1 MTEGSVLDVK
11 LDAFEGPLDL
21 LLHLIKKH
29 EVDIFD
35 IPIHFITERFLDAI
49 AGLDRLDLEVGGEF
63 LVMAATLAQIKS
75 KLLLPRPEP
84 EEDHALDDDPRAELV
99 AQLVEYQRYK
109 ELAAQLNDRDLLG
122 REVFAR
128 PGPEVPAAAPLRLA
142 AGSLDLFQLIDAFER
157 IKRRAGFRRRLEVT
171 VARRSLADEMAR
183 VAATLRRQGRASFW
197 ALVDRDES
205 GEWAV
210 VSVVGV
216 FLALLEMARRGFI
229 DVFANPND
237 PGDLV
242 VEPRTELGD
251 LDVTK
256 ERPLEEE

>member
-1 MTEGSVLDVK
+1 MKDSALDVK

-21 LLHLIKKH
+21 LLHLIQKH

-49 AGLDRLDLEVGGEF
+49 GALDRLDLEVGGEF

-84 EEDHALDDDPRAELV
+84 DQELSPDNDPRAELV

-109 ELAAQLNDRDLLG
+109 DLAAQLNERDLLG

-128 PGPEVPAAAPLRLA
+128 PGPELPTAAPLRLA
-142 AGSLDLFQLIDAFER
+142 PGSLDLFQLIDAFER
-157 IKRRAGFRRRLEVT
+157 IKRRAGFRRRLEVS
-171 VARRSLADEMAR
+171 VARRSLADEMVR
-183 VAATLRRQGRASFW
+183 VAAYLEKQGRASFW
-197 ALVDRDES
+197 SLVEHDEL
-205 GEWAV
+205 GDWAV

-216 FLALLEMARRGFI
+216 FLALLEMSRRGFI
-229 DVFANPND
+229 DVSTNPND
-237 PGDLV
+237 PGDLIIDPR
-242 VEPRTELGD
+242 VEVRD
-251 LDVTK
+251 LDLTS
-256 ERPLEEE
+256 EAPSEED